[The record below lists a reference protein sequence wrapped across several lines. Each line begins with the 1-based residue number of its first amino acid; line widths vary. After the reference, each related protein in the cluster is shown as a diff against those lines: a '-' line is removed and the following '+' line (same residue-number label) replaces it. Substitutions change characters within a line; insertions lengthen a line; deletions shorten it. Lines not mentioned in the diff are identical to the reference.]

1 MQLGKYAK
9 VNFINSEKSVFFSAL
24 RANIDAYF
32 EKNKI
37 AKTGGNKLLMK
48 ACMML
53 GLYLI
58 PFGLILSGHFSN
70 LQMLFMT
77 LVMGFG
83 VAGVGM
89 SVMHDAIHGSFSS
102 SAAINRIFGASLYLL
117 GGNVYNWDIQHNKLH
132 HTYTNIHDMDEDITG
147 KFILRLSSDDK
158 LKPIHRFQH
167 IYAFFLYS
175 LMTFSFLWKD
185 FKEIKLYNKM
195 SKTGIV
201 PAFPKKELGILIL
214 TKLGYI
220 LFICVLPLSVL
231 NITFGQWFL
240 GFLVMHCTA
249 GIILSTVFQ
258 LAHVVEGAAQP
269 SPDEKGN
276 IENAWAIHQLNTTAN
291 FSGRNK
297 ILSWYIGGLD
307 YQVEHHLFPKI
318 SHIHYPAISS
328 IVKKTAED
336 FGIMYNNKYSFMNG
350 LRSHITML
358 YNLGHG
364 VV

>member
-1 MQLGKYAK
+1 MYAAKYAK
-9 VNFINSEKSVFFSAL
+9 VHFVNTEKSVFFSAL

-32 EKNKI
+32 EKNKLE
-37 AKTGGNKLLMK
+37 KTGGNKLLFK

-58 PFGLILSGHFSN
+58 PYMMILTGHFSN
-70 LQMLFMT
+70 MQMLFMS
-77 LVMGFG
+77 LIMGLG

-102 SAAINRIFGASLYLL
+102 STIVNRIFSASLYLL

-132 HTYTNIHDMDEDITG
+132 HTYTNIHDIDEDITG
-147 KFILRLSSDDK
+147 KFILRLSKEDK
-158 LKPIHRFQH
+158 LKSIHRFQH

-195 SKTGIV
+195 AETGLV
-201 PAFPKKELGILIL
+201 QRFPKKELFILAL
-214 TKLGYI
+214 TKIAYI
-220 LFICVLPLSVL
+220 LFIAVLPLL
-231 NITFGQWFL
+231 LLDITFGQWFL

-269 SPDEKGN
+269 APDALGN

-318 SHIHYPAISS
+318 SHIHYPAMAA
-328 IVKKTAED
+328 IVRKTAED
-336 FGIMYNNKYSFMNG
+336 FGIVYNNKSSFLNG
-350 LRSHITML
+350 LRSHINML
-358 YNLGHG
+358 YKLGHG
-364 VV
+364 LV